1 MLTKGSIE
9 MARNDASVP
18 YSRSWMDALIQGIG
32 RVPGPPAL
40 FYLALF
46 AAFGLLNQIV
56 FWIDGRSGG
65 SIDPARIS
73 DAAFMVFFVALYHH
87 LSLVAGRSFEIFQP
101 ILKVTDAEAQT
112 FKYRLTTLPNHLG
125 WLAVIV
131 GLILAVLGVQ
141 SNPESFGLQGANS
154 RLPEFYQTGIL
165 AFVIASQ
172 VVLIF
177 QTIRQLTLV
186 HELHQQASGIDLF
199 NLAPIQAFANL
210 TSQGGI
216 GIIVFVVFN
225 IAIVETK
232 IAVGAPLYIL
242 VLMGILAVFV
252 FVIPLLGMRNRLKL
266 EKSKLMTRSNEAIK
280 SIIHR
285 IHNQVSADEYE
296 KMPGLNTTLSALN
309 LEQNIIKNISTWPWG
324 ASTLKGFASSLFV
337 PIFLAVVTR
346 FLAKLI

>member
-141 SNPESFGLQGANS
+141 SNPESFGLQG
-154 RLPEFYQTGIL
+154 
-165 AFVIASQ
+165 
-172 VVLIF
+172 VLIF